1 VEDGWVYFLHGW
13 TQVIAEVFG
22 IEIPTSGPRFEAL
35 GAIAAGVRR

>member
-1 VEDGWVYFLHGW
+1 D
-13 TQVIAEVFG
+13 